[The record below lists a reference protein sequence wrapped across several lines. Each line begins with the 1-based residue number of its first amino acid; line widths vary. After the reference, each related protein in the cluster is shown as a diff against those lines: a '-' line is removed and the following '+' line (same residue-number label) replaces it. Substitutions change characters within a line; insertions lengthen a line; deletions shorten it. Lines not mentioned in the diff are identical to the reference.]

1 MTSRGTSPRLQDNK
15 DNILVS
21 DMIKT
26 NNNSSNNNNSSSNNN
41 NTSLPEE
48 DPIPHYR
55 TT

>member
-26 NNNSSNNNNSSSNNN
+26 NNN

>member
-26 NNNSSNNNNSSSNNN
+26 NNNSSNNNN
-41 NTSLPEE
+41 TSLPEE

>member
-21 DMIKT
+21 DMVKT
-26 NNNSSNNNNSSSNNN
+26 NNNSSNNN